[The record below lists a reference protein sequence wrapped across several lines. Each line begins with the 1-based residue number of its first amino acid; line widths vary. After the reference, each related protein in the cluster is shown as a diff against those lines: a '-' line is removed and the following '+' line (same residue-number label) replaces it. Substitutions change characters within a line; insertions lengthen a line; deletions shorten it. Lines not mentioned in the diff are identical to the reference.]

1 MAVETKYRGKPA
13 YFRVLAEL
21 IRAAEYRGLTTYQH
35 LAVIMELP
43 LQGNLMGSEIG
54 QILGEVCEEEIAA
67 GRPMLSAVA
76 VGTSG
81 KPGSG
86 FLPLA
91 VELERAGVDENLDD
105 VWTRERTAVYRAWER
120 PLPRD

>member
-1 MAVETKYRGKPA
+1 
-13 YFRVLAEL
+13 
-21 IRAAEYRGLTTYQH
+21 
-35 LAVIMELP
+35 
-43 LQGNLMGSEIG
+43 MGSEIG

-91 VELERAGVDENLDD
+91 VELERARVDENLDD